1 MQLFKSIV
9 YCLNLF
15 FCNFFKFI
23 FSKTM
28 QISKIIANEFIPDA
42 QKGFG
47 NAVLPDRD
55 LDWALVQRVQNGEV
69 SAFNQLVR
77 KYRKSLFSIIYNMT
91 GNREDATDIAQ
102 EAFIKAFHSIKQF
115 RGQAS
120 FYTWIYRIA
129 VNSSITFIKKAKK
142 QRFINYETI
151 DETLVSSD
159 ILEYFTA
166 KTKTEKGT
174 LLKELQEKLNEALQK
189 LSPKHRIVVILHEVE
204 GMNHKEIADII
215 KTSEGTVRSRL
226 HYAKKMLQ
234 VYLKEYIG

>member
-1 MQLFKSIV
+1 MKI
-9 YCLNLF
+9 
-15 FCNFFKFI
+15 
-23 FSKTM
+23 SKT
-28 QISKIIANEFIPDA
+28 IANEFISDA
-42 QKGFG
+42 KK
-47 NAVLPDRD
+47 AVGDVVVSDRD
-55 LDWALVQRVQNGEV
+55 LDWAIVQRVQNGEV
-69 SAFNQLVR
+69 SAFNQLVQ
-77 KYRKSLFSIIYNMT
+77 KYRQSLFSIIYNMT

-102 EAFIKAFHSIKQF
+102 EVFIKAFQSINQF

-120 FYTWIYRIA
+120 FYTWLYRIA

-151 DETLVSSD
+151 DETLVSSE

-166 KTKTEKGT
+166 KTKTEKGA

-204 GMNHKEIADII
+204 GMNHKEIADIT

-226 HYAKKMLQ
+226 HYAKRMLQ
-234 VYLKEYIG
+234 AFLQDYVG

>member
-1 MQLFKSIV
+1 MKI
-9 YCLNLF
+9 
-15 FCNFFKFI
+15 
-23 FSKTM
+23 SKT
-28 QISKIIANEFIPDA
+28 IANEFISDVK
-42 QKGFG
+42 KGVG
-47 NAVLPDRD
+47 DSVVSDRD
-55 LDWALVQRVQNGEV
+55 LDWAIVQRVQNGEV
-69 SAFNQLVR
+69 SAFNQLVQ
-77 KYRKSLFSIIYNMT
+77 KYRQPLFSTIYNMT

-102 EAFIKAFHSIKQF
+102 EVFIKAFQSIKRF

-120 FYTWIYRIA
+120 FYTWLYRIA
-129 VNSSITFIKKAKK
+129 VNSSITFIKRAKR

-151 DETLVSSD
+151 DETLVSSE

-166 KTKTEKGT
+166 KTKTEKGA

-204 GMNHKEIADII
+204 GMSHKEIADIT

-234 VYLKEYIG
+234 AFLQEYIG

>member
-1 MQLFKSIV
+1 MKI
-9 YCLNLF
+9 
-15 FCNFFKFI
+15 
-23 FSKTM
+23 SKT
-28 QISKIIANEFIPDA
+28 IANEFISDVK
-42 QKGFG
+42 KGVG
-47 NAVLPDRD
+47 DSVVSDRD
-55 LDWALVQRVQNGEV
+55 LDWAIVQRVQNGEV
-69 SAFNQLVR
+69 SAFNQLVQ
-77 KYRKSLFSIIYNMT
+77 KYRQPLFSTIYNMT

-102 EAFIKAFHSIKQF
+102 DVFIKAFQSIKRF

-120 FYTWIYRIA
+120 FYTWLYRIA
-129 VNSSITFIKKAKK
+129 VNSSITFIKRAKK

-151 DETLVSSD
+151 DETLVSSE

-166 KTKTEKGT
+166 KTKTEKGA

-204 GMNHKEIADII
+204 GMNHKEIADIT

-234 VYLKEYIG
+234 AFLQEYIG

>member
-1 MQLFKSIV
+1 MKI
-9 YCLNLF
+9 
-15 FCNFFKFI
+15 
-23 FSKTM
+23 SKT
-28 QISKIIANEFIPDA
+28 IANEFISDA
-42 QKGFG
+42 KKGVG
-47 NAVLPDRD
+47 NAVVSDRD
-55 LDWALVQRVQNGEV
+55 LDWATVQRVQNGEV
-69 SAFNQLVR
+69 SAFNQLVQ
-77 KYRKSLFSIIYNMT
+77 KYRQSLFSIIYNMT

-102 EAFIKAFHSIKQF
+102 EAFIKAFQSIKQF

-129 VNSSITFIKKAKK
+129 VNSSITFIRRAKK

-166 KTKTEKGT
+166 KTKTEKGA

-204 GMNHKEIADII
+204 GMNHKEIADIT

-234 VYLKEYIG
+234 AYLQEYIG

>member
-1 MQLFKSIV
+1 MKI
-9 YCLNLF
+9 
-15 FCNFFKFI
+15 
-23 FSKTM
+23 SKT
-28 QISKIIANEFIPDA
+28 IANEFISDVN
-42 QKGFG
+42 KGVG
-47 NAVLPDRD
+47 DSVVSDRD
-55 LDWALVQRVQNGEV
+55 LDWAIVQRVQNGEV
-69 SAFNQLVR
+69 SAFNQLVQ
-77 KYRKSLFSIIYNMT
+77 KYRQPLFSTIYNMT

-102 EAFIKAFHSIKQF
+102 EVFIKAFQSIKRF

-120 FYTWIYRIA
+120 FYTWLYRIA
-129 VNSSITFIKKAKK
+129 VNSSITFIKRAKK

-151 DETLVSSD
+151 DETLVSSE

-166 KTKTEKGT
+166 KTKTEKGA

-204 GMNHKEIADII
+204 GMNHKEIADIT

-234 VYLKEYIG
+234 SFLQEYIG

>member
-1 MQLFKSIV
+1 MKI
-9 YCLNLF
+9 
-15 FCNFFKFI
+15 
-23 FSKTM
+23 SKT
-28 QISKIIANEFIPDA
+28 IANEFISDVK
-42 QKGFG
+42 KGFG
-47 NAVLPDRD
+47 DSVVSDRD
-55 LDWALVQRVQNGEV
+55 LDWAIVQRVQNGEV
-69 SAFNQLVR
+69 SAFNQLVQ
-77 KYRKSLFSIIYNMT
+77 KYRQPLFSTIYNMT

-102 EAFIKAFHSIKQF
+102 EVFIKAFQSIKRF

-120 FYTWIYRIA
+120 FYTWLYRIA
-129 VNSSITFIKKAKK
+129 VNSSITFIKRAKK

-151 DETLVSSD
+151 DETLVSSE

-166 KTKTEKGT
+166 KTKTEKGA

-204 GMNHKEIADII
+204 GMSHKEIADIT

-234 VYLKEYIG
+234 VFLQGYIG

>member
-1 MQLFKSIV
+1 MKI
-9 YCLNLF
+9 
-15 FCNFFKFI
+15 
-23 FSKTM
+23 SKT
-28 QISKIIANEFIPDA
+28 IANEFISDA
-42 QKGFG
+42 KKGVG
-47 NAVLPDRD
+47 DAVVSDRD
-55 LDWALVQRVQNGEV
+55 LDWAIVQRVQNGEV
-69 SAFNQLVR
+69 SAFNQLVQ
-77 KYRKSLFSIIYNMT
+77 KYRQSLFSIIYNMT

-102 EAFIKAFHSIKQF
+102 EAFIKAFQSIKQF

-129 VNSSITFIKKAKK
+129 VYSSITFIKRAKK

-166 KTKTEKGT
+166 KTKTEKGA

-204 GMNHKEIADII
+204 GMNHKEIADIT

-234 VYLKEYIG
+234 AYLQEYVG

>member
-1 MQLFKSIV
+1 MKI
-9 YCLNLF
+9 
-15 FCNFFKFI
+15 
-23 FSKTM
+23 SKT
-28 QISKIIANEFIPDA
+28 IANEFISDA
-42 QKGFG
+42 KK
-47 NAVLPDRD
+47 AVGDVVVSDRD
-55 LDWALVQRVQNGEV
+55 LDWAIVQRVQNGEV
-69 SAFNQLVR
+69 SAFNQLVQ
-77 KYRKSLFSIIYNMT
+77 KYRQSLFSIIYNMT

-102 EAFIKAFHSIKQF
+102 EVFIKAFQSINQF

-120 FYTWIYRIA
+120 FYTWLYRIA
-129 VNSSITFIKKAKK
+129 VNSSITFIKRAKK

-151 DETLVSSD
+151 DETLVSSE

-166 KTKTEKGT
+166 KTKTEKGA

-204 GMNHKEIADII
+204 GMNHKEIADIT

-234 VYLKEYIG
+234 AFLQEYVG

>member
-1 MQLFKSIV
+1 MKI
-9 YCLNLF
+9 
-15 FCNFFKFI
+15 
-23 FSKTM
+23 SKT
-28 QISKIIANEFIPDA
+28 IANEFISDVK
-42 QKGFG
+42 KGVG
-47 NAVLPDRD
+47 DSVVSDRD
-55 LDWALVQRVQNGEV
+55 LDWAIVKRVQNGEV
-69 SAFNQLVR
+69 SAFNQLVQ
-77 KYRKSLFSIIYNMT
+77 KYRQPLFSTIYNMT

-102 EAFIKAFHSIKQF
+102 EVFIKAFQSIKRF

-120 FYTWIYRIA
+120 FYTWLYRIA
-129 VNSSITFIKKAKK
+129 VNSSITFIKRAKK

-151 DETLVSSD
+151 DETLVSSE

-166 KTKTEKGT
+166 KTKTEKGA

-204 GMNHKEIADII
+204 GMNHKEIADIT

-234 VYLKEYIG
+234 AFLQEYIG

>member
-1 MQLFKSIV
+1 MKI
-9 YCLNLF
+9 
-15 FCNFFKFI
+15 
-23 FSKTM
+23 SKT
-28 QISKIIANEFIPDA
+28 IASEFISDVK
-42 QKGFG
+42 KGVG
-47 NAVLPDRD
+47 DSVVSDRD
-55 LDWALVQRVQNGEV
+55 LDWAIVQRVQNGEV
-69 SAFNQLVR
+69 SAFNQLVQ
-77 KYRKSLFSIIYNMT
+77 KYRQPLFSTIYNMT

-102 EAFIKAFHSIKQF
+102 EVFIKAFQSIKRF

-120 FYTWIYRIA
+120 FYTWLYRIA
-129 VNSSITFIKKAKK
+129 VNSSITFIKRAKK

-151 DETLVSSD
+151 DETLVSSE

-166 KTKTEKGT
+166 KTKTEKGA

-204 GMNHKEIADII
+204 GMNHKEIADIT

-234 VYLKEYIG
+234 AFLQEYIG